1 MSAAGVIFDFDGVI
15 VDSERI
21 QYESYAEV
29 LRGLGVRIDPGEYER
44 EWIAAG
50 RGPEYAVS
58 RYHLEV
64 SPDDLRRRKEP
75 VYQAMLRQQGQL
87 MPAVEEMLPA
97 LAAVFPLA
105 LATNSNQTDT
115 AIILD
120 GFDLRR
126 HFSAVVTR
134 EAYQRR
140 KPAPDAFVTA
150 AAALDL
156 ECRRC
161 VVVEDATKGVLAAVA
176 AGCPCVA
183 IPHSFTS
190 NNDFSGAAVVLDGLR
205 QLTPD
210 LVRRL
215 AGVAEREDA
224 K

>member
-1 MSAAGVIFDFDGVI
+1 VTAAGVIFDFDGVI

-50 RGPEYAVS
+50 RGPEYAVA
-58 RYHLEV
+58 RYRLGV

-75 VYQAMLRQQGQL
+75 VYQAMLRQQGRL
-87 MPAVEEMLPA
+87 MPGVAEVLPA
-97 LAAVFPLA
+97 LAESFALA

-126 HFSAVVTR
+126 HFAAVVTR
-134 EAYQRR
+134 EGYRRR

-150 AAALDL
+150 AAALGLD
-156 ECRRC
+156 CPRC
-161 VVVEDATKGVLAAVA
+161 VVVEDATKGVLAALA

-183 IPHSFTS
+183 LPHSFTS
-190 NNDFSGAAVVLDGLR
+190 NNDFSGAAVVLDSLR

-215 AGVAEREDA
+215 AGVADPEDA